1 MKKRYCILISVIA
14 IGLVVIGIVFR
25 GNKRMSVTECPLKEE
40 TIISAMK
47 ECDFPEDIYV
57 EYNEDGVPEGYPA
70 TAYTLRREDKEVY
83 AGHCMGILSTQYND
97 ARNLGLTINTIDRE
111 REVSEEELEQAV
123 VFATQLFGGFRNEKR
138 VYKAL
143 KKEINLQENFE
154 WTKKIDGFV
163 CNVKYKAGDE
173 EIAYI
178 LNVGFSTDLTSLETQ
193 KSDKDSTLLDKR
205 KDSAQVLAGEFLNN
219 LFSSDAERYSNYK
232 RDSGDQF
239 NPTHRDTNFL
249 EESYVTEYMQL
260 YEEQCT
266 DNCLNNME
274 YYSLFTYVDYLAD
287 AGDGIVTMKDV
298 ELNETNEYQQQE
310 ESAQKRNRREYY
322 YTVTLNLN
330 SQGQSKEFK
339 VQGAISLVKSGDL
352 WKNQWKVADVMLSDY
367 EALSIYIT
375 GKNVTESL

>member
-1 MKKRYCILISVIA
+1 MKKRYCILISIIA
-14 IGLVVIGIVFR
+14 VGLVVVGIVFM
-25 GNKRMSVTECPLKEE
+25 GNKRMPDTECPLTEE
-40 TIISAMK
+40 TIVSAMK

-70 TAYTLRREDKEVY
+70 AAYTLRREDKEVY

-111 REVSEEELEQAV
+111 REVSEKELEQAV
-123 VFATQLFGGFRNEKR
+123 VFATQLFGGFRNEQR

-173 EIAYI
+173 EIAYT
-178 LNVGFSTDLTSLETQ
+178 LNVGFTTDLTGWETLEN
-193 KSDKDSTLLDKR
+193 DK

-232 RDSGDQF
+232 SDSGNQF
-239 NPTHRDTNFL
+239 SPIHRDTNFL
-249 EESYVTEYMQL
+249 EESYATEYMQL

-287 AGDGIVTMKDV
+287 AGNGIVTVKDV
-298 ELNETNEYQQQE
+298 EINETNEYQQQE
-310 ESAQKRNRREYY
+310 ESAQKKNSREYY
-322 YTVTLNLN
+322 YTVTLNLS
-330 SQGQSKEFK
+330 SQEQSKEFK
-339 VQGAISLVKSGDL
+339 VQGAISLSKSGNL
-352 WKNQWKVADVMLSDY
+352 WKNRWKVADVMLSDY

-375 GKNVTESL
+375 GRNVTESL

>member
-1 MKKRYCILISVIA
+1 MKKRYCILISIIA
-14 IGLVVIGIVFR
+14 VGLVVVGIVFM
-25 GNKRMSVTECPLKEE
+25 GNKRMPVTECPLKEE

-47 ECDFPEDIYV
+47 ECDFLEDIYV
-57 EYNEDGVPEGYPA
+57 EYNEDGVPNGYLA

-97 ARNLGLTINTIDRE
+97 ARNLGLTINTIDKE

-123 VFATQLFGGFRNEKR
+123 VFATHLFGGFRNEKC

-143 KKEINLQENFE
+143 EKEINLQENFE
-154 WTKKIDGFV
+154 WTKKIDGIE
-163 CNVKYKAGDE
+163 CNVKYKAGDAE
-173 EIAYI
+173 TTYT
-178 LNVGFSTDLTSLETQ
+178 LNVGFTMDSIGNS
-193 KSDKDSTLLDKR
+193 KNDKDSAKAVA
-205 KDSAQVLAGEFLNN
+205 SEFLNK
-219 LFSSDAERYSNYK
+219 LFTSDAERYSHYK
-232 RDSGDQF
+232 FDSKDQF
-239 NPTHRDTNFL
+239 GPIHRDTNFL
-249 EESYVTEYMQL
+249 EEGYATEYLQL

-274 YYSLFTYVDYLAD
+274 YFSLFTYVDYLAD
-287 AGDGIVTMKDV
+287 AGDGIVTMKGV
-298 ELNETNEYQQQE
+298 ELNETNEYQQEE

-339 VQGAISLVKSGDL
+339 VQGAISLAKSGNL